1 MAQAGA
7 YGDPATEV
15 VLITASDATDLTG
28 VRGLMVGTSGTLVV
42 RTVGKPDTSI
52 TIPANAVVAGQI
64 IPIRVT
70 RVMAASTAS
79 EIVGFR

>member
-15 VLITASDATDLTG
+15 VLITPNDDTDLTG
-28 VRGLMVGTSGTLVV
+28 IRGIMVGTGGTLVV
-42 RTVGKPDTSI
+42 RTVGNPTNSV
-52 TIPANAVVAGQI
+52 TIPANAIAVGSI
-64 IPIRVT
+64 IPLRVT

-79 EIVGFR
+79 EIVGLR